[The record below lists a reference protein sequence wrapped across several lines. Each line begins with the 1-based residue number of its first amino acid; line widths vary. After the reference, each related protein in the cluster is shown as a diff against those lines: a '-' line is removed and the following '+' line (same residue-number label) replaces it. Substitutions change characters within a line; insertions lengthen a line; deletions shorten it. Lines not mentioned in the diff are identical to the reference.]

1 MTSILFLCSGG
12 GGNLKF
18 IYYLWKKKYLPEID
32 DIKVICDRECQAS
45 KWSEENK
52 LDYKIVDI
60 SENQDHL
67 LEISLQINPTI
78 IITNIYK
85 ILNEKYLY
93 FFKKKC
99 INCHFSL
106 LPSFSGLIG
115 KKTVNQ
121 ALIYGEKIIGPTI
134 HYVSK
139 KVDSGA
145 AIVQAAFNVNDS
157 RNLDYHMDIMFK
169 ACAICLYIA
178 IKKIISNCSELKESK
193 VLTLF
198 NKNILISPYLDLP
211 SIVHEKSFWQ
221 KIKKS

>member
-32 DIKVICDRECQAS
+32 SIKVICDRKCQAS
-45 KWSEENK
+45 RWCKENK
-52 LDYKIVDI
+52 LDYVILDI
-60 SENQDHL
+60 SENQDYL
-67 LEISLQINPTI
+67 IEISHQINPTI

-85 ILNEKYLY
+85 ILDEKYLY
-93 FFKKKC
+93 FFQDKC

-115 KKTVNQ
+115 KKTVDQ
-121 ALIYGEKIIGPTI
+121 ALIYGVKIIGPTI

-145 AIVQAAFNVNDS
+145 AIVQAAFNVNHY
-157 RNLDYHMDIMFK
+157 RNLEYHMEIMFK

-178 IKKIISNCSELKESK
+178 IKKIISNCSEFKESE

-211 SIVHEKSFWQ
+211 AIVYKKSFWQ
-221 KIKKS
+221 KIKN